1 MSRDVNSEAA
11 LFAREGIAV
20 LGANKDANV
29 HI

>member
-11 LFAREGIAV
+11 LFARESIAV
-20 LGANKDANV
+20 LGVNKHANV